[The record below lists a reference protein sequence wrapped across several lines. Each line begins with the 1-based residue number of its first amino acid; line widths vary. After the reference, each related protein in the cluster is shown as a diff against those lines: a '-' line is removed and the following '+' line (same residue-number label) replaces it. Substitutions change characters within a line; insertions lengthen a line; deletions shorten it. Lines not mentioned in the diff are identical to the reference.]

1 MVYNWESDAVDAV
14 VVTDGSRVLGLGDL
28 GIGGLG
34 ISIGK
39 LDLYVAAGGFHPR
52 RVLPIVLDVG
62 TNNEKLLN
70 DPRYLGI
77 KDRRMEGEEY
87 YALIDEFMA
96 AIKLRWPRA
105 LVQFEDFQSKYAIKL
120 LQRSIIICSH

>member
-1 MVYNWESDAVDAV
+1 MVYNWDSDEVDAV

-28 GIGGLG
+28 GLGGLG

-52 RVLPIVLDVG
+52 RVLPVVIDVG
-62 TNNEKLLN
+62 TNNPKLRA
-70 DPRYLGI
+70 DPHYLG
-77 KDRRMEGEEY
+77 DREDRLEGDEY
-87 YALIDEFMA
+87 YELIDEFMA

-105 LVQFEDFQSKYAIKL
+105 LIQFEDFQSKHAVHL
-120 LQRSIIICSH
+120 LAR